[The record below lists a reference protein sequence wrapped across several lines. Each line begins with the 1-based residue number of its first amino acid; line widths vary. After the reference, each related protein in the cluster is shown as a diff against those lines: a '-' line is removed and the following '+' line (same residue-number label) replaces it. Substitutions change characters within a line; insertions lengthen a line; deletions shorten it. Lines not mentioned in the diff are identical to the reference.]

1 MHLEGRYSYIPKEEI
16 NVSNKNSE
24 KAVFGIL
31 KCALY
36 ILSFLYL
43 CVSFNEI
50 SEV

>member
-1 MHLEGRYSYIPKEEI
+1 MHLEGGYSYIPKEGI

-36 ILSFLYL
+36 IFFVCLLMKSQNLKRRL
-43 CVSFNEI
+43 
-50 SEV
+50 